1 MQMKPSQRIYSSVY
15 LALAQL
21 LPNECD
27 SRLTNMAF
35 LMVGIVGAHS
45 VQTGRLAAYIPLH
58 IKKLSIVRRME
69 RFLDNGAIRV
79 RSWYAPIACW
89 LIQAASVSGE
99 LALVWDSTKVSAHHR
114 LGLVGLAYRRRVLP
128 LAWTWVRSSR
138 GHSRTS
144 LQIALLSY
152 VHSLLPAGVCV
163 SLVGDCEFGHM
174 PLLLTLQAWGWD
186 YVLRQSGHQLVA
198 VESEPDWLRLDALL
212 ERRGEWHFVGDAFLT
227 ASAQVPTHLLL
238 AWERHYPTPWLLA
251 TNLTNPRL
259 ILRLYHRR
267 MWIEETFGDLKDNG
281 FDLERSALCHFL
293 RLSRLTLAVVL
304 LYVWF
309 IAFGADIVQQDLRAQ
324 VDRAKR
330 RDLSLFRIAWDFLQ
344 RALLFDLP
352 FCVSFSPFFGSMPN
366 FHPCGW

>member
-1 MQMKPSQRIYSSVY
+1 MQLKASQRIYRSVY
-15 LALAQL
+15 LALVQL
-21 LPNECD
+21 LPKECD

-35 LMVGIVGAHS
+35 LMMGMLGAHS

-58 IKKLSIVRRME
+58 IKELSIVRRME
-69 RFLDNGAIRV
+69 RFLDNGAVRV
-79 RSWYAPIACW
+79 RSWYEPIACW

-99 LALVWDSTKVSAHHR
+99 VALVWDSTKVSAHHR
-114 LGLVGLAYRRRVLP
+114 LVLVGIAYRRRVLP

-138 GHSRTS
+138 GHSRVS

-152 VHSLLPAGVCV
+152 VHSLLPAGVSV

-186 YVLRQSGHQLVA
+186 YVLRQSGHQLVDVA
-198 VESEPDWLRLDALL
+198 NEPDWLRLDALL
-212 ERRGEWHFVGDAFLT
+212 PRRGDWRFVNDVVLT

-238 AWERHYPTPWLLA
+238 AWERRYPTPWLLA

-267 MWIEETFGDLKDNG
+267 MWIEETFADLKDNG

-293 RLSRLTLAVVL
+293 RLSRLTLAVAL

-309 IAFGADIVQQDLRAQ
+309 IAFGADLVQRDLHTQ
-324 VDRAKR
+324 VDRSNR

-344 RALLFDLP
+344 RALLLDLP
-352 FCVSFSPFFGSMPN
+352 FYVSFSPFFGSLSN

>member
-1 MQMKPSQRIYSSVY
+1 MKPSQRIYSSVY
-15 LALAQL
+15 LALVQL

-45 VQTGRLAAYIPLH
+45 IQTGRLAAYIPLH

-69 RFLDNGAIRV
+69 RFLDNRAVRV
-79 RSWYAPIACW
+79 RSWYEPLACW

-99 LALVWDSTKVSAHHR
+99 IALVWDSTKVSAHHR
-114 LGLVGLAYRRRVLP
+114 LVLVGIAYRQRVIP

-152 VHSLLPAGVCV
+152 VHSLLPTGRRV

-174 PLLLTLQAWGWD
+174 PVLLTLQAWGWD
-186 YVLRQSGHQLVA
+186 YVLRQSGHQLVDVA
-198 VESEPDWLRLDALL
+198 SESDWLRLDALL
-212 ERRGEWHFVGDAFLT
+212 QQRGDWRFVSDVFLT
-227 ASAQVPTHLLL
+227 ASQQVPTNLLL
-238 AWERHYPTPWLLA
+238 AWERRYPTPWLLA

-267 MWIEETFGDLKDNG
+267 MWIEETYGDLKDNG
-281 FDLERSALCHFL
+281 FDLERSALEHFL
-293 RLSRLTLAVVL
+293 RLSRLTLAVAL

-309 IAFGADIVQQDLRAQ
+309 LAFGADQVLRGLRSE
-324 VDRAKR
+324 VDRSDR
-330 RDLSLFRIAWDFLQ
+330 RDLSLFRIAWDSLQ
-344 RALLFDLP
+344 RALLFELP
-352 FCVSFSPFFGSMPN
+352 FSMSFVPFFGSLPD
-366 FHPCGW
+366 FRPCGW

>member
-1 MQMKPSQRIYSSVY
+1 MLLKPSQRLYSNVY
-15 LALAQL
+15 GALVQL

-27 SRLTNMAF
+27 SRITNMVF
-35 LMVGIVGAHS
+35 LMIGIFGARS

-69 RFLDNGAIRV
+69 RFLDNGAVRV
-79 RSWYAPIACW
+79 RSWYAPIASW
-89 LIQAASVSGE
+89 LVSAAAVTGE
-99 LALVWDSTKVSAHHR
+99 IALVLDSTKVSAHHR
-114 LGLVGLAYRRRVLP
+114 LVLIGVAYRQRVIP
-128 LAWTWVRSSR
+128 LVWTWVRTSR
-138 GHSRTS
+138 GHSATS

-152 VHSLLPAGVCV
+152 VRSLLPADARV

-174 PLLLTLQAWGWD
+174 PIIETLQEWHWD
-186 YVLRQSGHQLVA
+186 YVLRQSGHQLVD
-198 VESEPDWLRLDALL
+198 VENESGWLRLDALL
-212 ERRGEWHFVGDAFLT
+212 TRRGEWRFVGDVFLT
-227 ASAQVPTHLLL
+227 ASRQVPTHLLL
-238 AWERHYPTPWLLA
+238 AWERHYPAPWLLA

-281 FDLERSALCHFL
+281 FDLERSALCHFS

-309 IAFGADIVQQDLRAQ
+309 IVFGADLVKHGLHTD
-324 VDRAKR
+324 VDRSSR
-330 RDLSLFRIAWDFLQ
+330 RDLSLFRIAWDSLQ
-344 RALLFDLP
+344 RALLFDTP
-352 FCVSFSPFFGSMPN
+352 FFVSFLPFFGTLAN

>member
-1 MQMKPSQRIYSSVY
+1 MQVKPSLRIYSSVY

-21 LPNECD
+21 LPTECD
-27 SRLTNMAF
+27 SRLTNMAVF
-35 LMVGIVGAHS
+35 MEGIVGAHS
-45 VQTGRLAAYIPLH
+45 VQTIRLAAYITLH
-58 IKKLSIVRRME
+58 IKKLSIVRCME
-69 RFLDNGAIRV
+69 RFLDNGAVRV
-79 RSWYAPIACW
+79 RSWYEPIARR
-89 LIQAASVSGE
+89 LIQAAGE

-114 LGLVGLAYRRRVLP
+114 LVLVGIAYRQRVIP

-138 GHSRTS
+138 GHSRTN

-152 VHSLLPAGVCV
+152 VHSLLPAGVRV

-186 YVLRQSGHQLVA
+186 YVLRQRGHQLVA
-198 VESEPDWLRLDALL
+198 VEDEPDWLRLDALL
-212 ERRGEWHFVGDAFLT
+212 LRRGKWRFVENVLLT
-227 ASAQVPTHLLL
+227 ASQAVPTHLLL

-267 MWIEETFGDLKDNG
+267 LWIEETFADLKDNG

-293 RLSRLTLAVVL
+293 RLSRLTLAVAL

-309 IAFGADIVQQDLRAQ
+309 IAFGADIVKQGLRSD
-324 VDRAKR
+324 VDRSNR

-344 RALLFDLP
+344 RTLLFDLP
-352 FCVSFSPFFGSMPN
+352 FHVSFSPFFGSLPH